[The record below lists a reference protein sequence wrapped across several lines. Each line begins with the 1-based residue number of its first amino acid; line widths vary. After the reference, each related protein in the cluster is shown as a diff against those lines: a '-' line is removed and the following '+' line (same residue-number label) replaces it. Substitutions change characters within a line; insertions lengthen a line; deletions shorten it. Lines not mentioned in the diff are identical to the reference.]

1 MRCSFFLVFHKY
13 LLLLLHFVTR
23 VHLAVPI
30 EFVAASKRLGAELAL
45 VALLPGVDVAM
56 PRQLV
61 PPREGL
67 AAEVA
72 GEGLVP
78 PAGR

>member
-1 MRCSFFLVFHKY
+1 MTLAMLVE
-13 LLLLLHFVTR
+13 LVGAGEGLSAV
-23 VHLAVPI
+23 LA
-30 EFVAASKRLGAELAL
+30 F